1 MNKFIFINLNQTVS
15 RAELSAIKEEKQR
28 WILFGSIAF
37 IFTLLLG
44 WFISINYSLSK
55 LIESRE
61 NTITEIIEKTNTLK
75 KDGQINLAKSDIES
89 LYIIEEERIIWSKKL
104 KELARVIPDD
114 MTLINVHYKQKRLV
128 VSAIAR
134 LYPDEKAFTII
145 EKFIDVLESNPEFS
159 NDFSSTELKRS
170 QLDKSQGQ
178 EFLFFEIELK
188 LNKKSKKS
196 KKNKRT

>member
-44 WFISINYSLSK
+44 WFISINLSLSK

-61 NTITEIIEKTNTLK
+61 NTITDIIEKTNTLK

>member
-61 NTITEIIEKTNTLK
+61 NTITDIIEKTNTLK